1 MLNEIK
7 QILQTIYHYV
17 YKLIYSL
24 FFNIKNCFL
33 CQFISNFFLLL
44 YTCYKLM
51 IKNQLDLL
59 LFKIKDIRQT
69 CYISNSTN
77 QDIPYAYIIQKAI
90 SPLLV
95 LIAFFPIILTN
106 FIIPTHLTAYQNLLL
121 NILLTSFLLYCSSK
135 IPYVISYYVN
145 SLTQILSAPSKL
157 INQEQIKDIFFSFI
171 DKFILTIYSFIIFI
185 ILCFLIS
192 TSNSFIQSIEAHLNF
207 VSISYLTENL
217 KILYEYIYNLNA
229 CKLVIIFLTYFIS
242 FLWVGRSVYYID
254 KSTLNYKDINDL
266 LSIYGYTN
274 GTTTI
279 NNTDTTSNN
288 DTPITSNNNLSNL
301 TDFKG
306 AKL

>member
-1 MLNEIK
+1 MLNKIK

-44 YTCYKLM
+44 YTFYKLM

-157 INQEQIKDIFFSFI
+157 ITQEQIKDIFFSFI

-217 KILYEYIYNLNA
+217 KFYMNIYI
-229 CKLVIIFLTYFIS
+229 I
-242 FLWVGRSVYYID
+242 
-254 KSTLNYKDINDL
+254 
-266 LSIYGYTN
+266 
-274 GTTTI
+274 
-279 NNTDTTSNN
+279 
-288 DTPITSNNNLSNL
+288 
-301 TDFKG
+301 
-306 AKL
+306 

>member
-1 MLNEIK
+1 
-7 QILQTIYHYV
+7 
-17 YKLIYSL
+17 
-24 FFNIKNCFL
+24 
-33 CQFISNFFLLL
+33 
-44 YTCYKLM
+44 M

-157 INQEQIKDIFFSFI
+157 ITQEQIKDIFFSFI

-207 VSISYLTENL
+207 VSISYLTDNL

>member
-7 QILQTIYHYV
+7 QFLKTIYHYV
-17 YKLIYSL
+17 YKLISSL

-33 CQFISNFFLLL
+33 CQFIANCFLLL
-44 YTCYKLM
+44 YTFYKLM

-59 LFKIKDIRQT
+59 SLKIKAIRNT
-69 CYISNSTN
+69 CYINNSNN
-77 QDIPYAYIIQKAI
+77 QDISYAYIIQKAI

-106 FIIPTHLTAYQNLLL
+106 FIIPTPLTALQNLLL

-135 IPYVISYYVN
+135 IPYVISYYIN
-145 SLTQILSAPSKL
+145 SLTKILSIPS
-157 INQEQIKDIFFSFI
+157 NQITIEHIKDIFFKFI

-192 TSNSFIQSIEAHLNF
+192 TSNSFMQSMNVNLNF
-207 VSISYLTENL
+207 ISLSYLTVNL
-217 KILYEYIYNLNA
+217 KILYEYIYNFNVYQ
-229 CKLVIIFLTYFIS
+229 LVIILLTYFIS
-242 FLWVGRSVYYID
+242 LLWVGRSVYYID
-254 KSTLNYKDINDL
+254 KSTLNAKDINDL
-266 LSIYGYTN
+266 LNIYGYTN

-279 NNTDTTSNN
+279 NDTDTINNN
-288 DTPITSNNNLSNL
+288 DNSIISSNNLSNL